1 MPTLSNQ
8 SPLQATLAPSID
20 HAGRNIMVVLAKGT
34 WAMSSEH
41 GLTPMHEQ
49 GPLQLQDEPLVGEHD
64 ALRLCSELHEGKP
77 RAEVLVVAPA
87 DENRAV
93 QIDGLTIGVALGAFR
108 FAKNANGTWPFGPL
122 SRTAKE
128 RLQYAGTYDEAWKQQ
143 RMPLVPIDF
152 DLRYHQ
158 AAPADQALP
167 GEISGDEPLRVAGLH
182 QHLEGVQL
190 QLPCKA
196 VLITGS
202 IRQTYFSNLARL
214 DTVLVWSDK
223 PCLSLVWRLPIR
235 PRQKIE
241 EIGTIGV
248 HMIRTQTARELYGL
262 A

>member
-1 MPTLSNQ
+1 
-8 SPLQATLAPSID
+8 
-20 HAGRNIMVVLAKGT
+20 MVLLAKGT
-34 WAMSSEH
+34 WVMSRER
-41 GLTPMHEQ
+41 GLEPVHEQ
-49 GPLQLQDEPLVGEHD
+49 GPLQLQDEPLLGEKG

-77 RAEVLVVAPA
+77 CAEVLVVAPA
-87 DENRAV
+87 DKARAAE
-93 QIDGLTIGVALGAFR
+93 IDGRIVGVALGAFR
-108 FAKNANGTWPFGPL
+108 FAKKVNGKWPFGPL
-122 SRTAKE
+122 SRTANE
-128 RLQYAGTYDEAWKQQ
+128 RLQFAGTYDEAWQQQ
-143 RMPLVPIDF
+143 RMPLVPTDF

-158 AAPADQALP
+158 AAPADQMP
-167 GEISGDEPLRVAGLH
+167 PSEILGDEPLRVAGLH
-182 QHLEGVQL
+182 PLLEGVTL

-196 VLITGS
+196 LLVTGR

-241 EIGTIGV
+241 EIGKVGV